1 MVADGNAFERRY
13 TMSGKTNQNP
23 MLARIMRITDHR
35 EFMIAYIIVLAV
47 IAMAYAIPEFMS
59 RQNTSAI
66 LLALAD
72 QSIIAVGMTLLMVS
86 GGFDMSVGSTM
97 ALSGATTAI
106 WLTLGLPVPV
116 AIILGLGVGLLIGTI
131 NGLVIAKVG
140 INPFITT
147 LGMMSLAR
155 GMLMVVSN
163 GKNISGL
170 PDSFTAIGQGDLF
183 GIQYPIIISIVLV
196 AVGDFLLRR
205 SRFFRQNYYMGA
217 NEKAA
222 VLSGIN
228 AKRMKVFNYAV
239 TGLLAALAG
248 IIITARL
255 GSASTSAG
263 KGLEL
268 RVISAVIIGGAS
280 LQGGEGTVLGS
291 FFGSLLMAIIVSS
304 LTILGVDVYWNTLVI
319 GATLLLA
326 VMIDTLAK
334 KRMA

>member
-1 MVADGNAFERRY
+1 MGNKNKN
-13 TMSGKTNQNP
+13 GI
-23 MLARIMRITDHR
+23 LAEVQQFTDHR
-35 EFMIAYIIVLAV
+35 EFMIFYIIVLGV
-47 IAMAYAIPEFMS
+47 IAMAYAIPEFLS
-59 RQNTSAI
+59 HQNVSAV

-72 QSIIAVGMTLLMVS
+72 QSIIAIGMTLLLVS

-97 ALSGATTAI
+97 ALAGATTAI
-106 WLTLGLPVPV
+106 WLTLGFPVPV
-116 AIILGLGVGLLIGTI
+116 AILLGLAVGALIGAI
-131 NGLVIAKVG
+131 NGLIIAEIG

-155 GMLMVVSN
+155 GMLMVVSD

-170 PDSFTAIGQGDLF
+170 PDSFTVIGQGSVF

-196 AVGDFLLRR
+196 ACGDFLLRR

-228 AKRMKVFNYAV
+228 VKKMKVFNYAL

-280 LQGGEGTVLGS
+280 LKGGVGTVFGS
-291 FFGSLLMAIIVSS
+291 FLGALLMAIIVSS
-304 LTILGVDVYWNTLVI
+304 INLLGVQLNWIDFVL

-326 VMIDTLAK
+326 VMADTFAARRK
-334 KRMA
+334 G

>member
-1 MVADGNAFERRY
+1 MGNKNKN
-13 TMSGKTNQNP
+13 GI
-23 MLARIMRITDHR
+23 LAKVQRFTDHR
-35 EFMIAYIIVLAV
+35 EFMIFYIIVLGV
-47 IAMAYAIPEFMS
+47 IAMAYAIPEFLSHQNMS
-59 RQNTSAI
+59 AV

-72 QSIIAVGMTLLMVS
+72 QSIIAVGMTLLLVS

-97 ALSGATTAI
+97 ALAGATTAI
-106 WLTLGLPVPV
+106 WLTLGLPVPI
-116 AIILGLGVGLLIGTI
+116 AILLGLAVGALIGAI
-131 NGLVIAKVG
+131 NGLIIAEVG

-155 GMLMVVSN
+155 GMLMVVSD

-170 PDSFTAIGQGDLF
+170 PDSFTVIGQGSVF

-196 AVGDFLLRR
+196 AAGDFLLRR

-228 AKRMKVFNYAV
+228 VKKMKVFNYAL

-280 LQGGEGTVLGS
+280 LKGGVGTVFGS
-291 FFGSLLMAIIVSS
+291 FLGALLMAIIVSS
-304 LTILGVDVYWNTLVI
+304 INLLGVQLNWIDFVL

-326 VMIDTLAK
+326 VMADTFAK
-334 KRMA
+334 RKTSG

>member
-1 MVADGNAFERRY
+1 MGNRVKNNIAAK
-13 TMSGKTNQNP
+13 M
-23 MLARIMRITDHR
+23 MRITDRR
-35 EFMIAYIIVLAV
+35 EFMIIYIIVLGV
-47 IAMAYAIPEFMS
+47 IAMVYAVPEFMS
-59 RQNTSAI
+59 RENTSAI

-72 QSIIAVGMTLLMVS
+72 QSIIAIGMTLLMVS

-106 WLTLGLPVPV
+106 WLNLGLPVPL
-116 AIILGLGVGLLIGTI
+116 AILLGLAVGVLIGLI
-131 NGLVIAKVG
+131 NGWIIAEIG

-147 LGMMSLAR
+147 LGTMSLAR
-155 GMLMVVSN
+155 GMLMVVSD
-163 GKNISGL
+163 GRNISGL
-170 PDSFTAIGQGDLF
+170 PASFTAIGQGSLF
-183 GIQYPIIISIVLV
+183 NIQYPIIISILLV

-205 SRFFRQNYYMGA
+205 GRFFRQNYYIGA

-228 AKRMKVFNYAV
+228 VKKMKVFNYAL
-239 TGLLAALAG
+239 TGMLAALAG
-248 IIITARL
+248 IIVTARL

-280 LQGGEGTVLGS
+280 LKGGVGSVFGS
-291 FFGSLLMAIIVSS
+291 FLGALLMAIIVSS
-304 LTILGVDVYWNTLVI
+304 INLLGVELNWIDFVL

-326 VMIDTLAK
+326 VMADTFASRQRTK
-334 KRMA
+334 E

>member
-1 MVADGNAFERRY
+1 MGNKNKN
-13 TMSGKTNQNP
+13 GI
-23 MLARIMRITDHR
+23 LAKVQRFTDHR
-35 EFMIAYIIVLAV
+35 EFMIFYIIVLGV
-47 IAMAYAIPEFMS
+47 IAMAYAIPEFLSHQNMS
-59 RQNTSAI
+59 AV

-72 QSIIAVGMTLLMVS
+72 QSIIAVGMTLLLVS

-97 ALSGATTAI
+97 ALAGATTAI
-106 WLTLGLPVPV
+106 WLTLGFPVPI
-116 AIILGLGVGLLIGTI
+116 AILLGLAVGALIGAI
-131 NGLVIAKVG
+131 NGLIIAEVG

-155 GMLMVVSN
+155 GMLMVVSD

-170 PDSFTAIGQGDLF
+170 PDSFTVIGQGSVF

-196 AVGDFLLRR
+196 AAGDFLLRR

-228 AKRMKVFNYAV
+228 VKKMKVFNYAL

-280 LQGGEGTVLGS
+280 LKGGVGTVFGS
-291 FFGSLLMAIIVSS
+291 FLGALLMAIIVSS
-304 LTILGVDVYWNTLVI
+304 INLLGVQLNWIDFVL

-326 VMIDTLAK
+326 VMADTFAK
-334 KRMA
+334 RKTSG

>member
-1 MVADGNAFERRY
+1 MGEKSKSTPVL
-13 TMSGKTNQNP
+13 K
-23 MLARIMRITDHR
+23 RIMRITDHR
-35 EFMIAYIIVLAV
+35 EFMIFYIIVLGV

-72 QSIIAVGMTLLMVS
+72 QSIIAIGMTLLLVS

-97 ALSGATTAI
+97 ALAGATTAI
-106 WLTLGLPVPV
+106 WLTLGFPVPI
-116 AIILGLGVGLLIGTI
+116 AILLGLAVGALIGAI
-131 NGLVIAKVG
+131 NGLVIAEIG

-155 GMLMVVSN
+155 GMLMVVSD

-170 PDSFTAIGQGDLF
+170 PDSFTVIGQGSIY

-228 AKRMKVFNYAV
+228 AKKLKVFNYAL

-280 LQGGEGTVLGS
+280 LKGGVGTVFGS
-291 FFGSLLMAIIVSS
+291 FLGALLMAIIVSS
-304 LTILGVDVYWNTLVI
+304 INLLGVELNWIDFVL

-326 VMIDTLAK
+326 VMADTFAARK
-334 KRMA
+334 SKGS

>member
-1 MVADGNAFERRY
+1 MGEK
-13 TMSGKTNQNP
+13 SQSNP
-23 MLARIMRITDHR
+23 LIARIMRFTEHR
-35 EFMIAYIIVLAV
+35 EFMIAYIIVLGV
-47 IAMAYAIPEFMS
+47 IAMAYAIPEFLS

-72 QSIIAVGMTLLMVS
+72 QSIIAVGMTLLLVS
-86 GGFDMSVGSTM
+86 GGFDLSVGSTM
-97 ALSGATTAI
+97 ALAGITTAI
-106 WLTLGLPVPV
+106 WLTLGMPVLL
-116 AIILGLGVGLLIGTI
+116 AIALGLAVGVLIGLI
-131 NGLVIAKVG
+131 NGLIIAEIG

-163 GKNISGL
+163 GRNVSRL
-170 PDSFTAIGQGDLF
+170 PESFTAIGQGTLF
-183 GIQYPIIISIVLV
+183 GIQYPIIISVVLV
-196 AVGDFLLRR
+196 ALGDFLLRR

-222 VLSGIN
+222 ILSGIN
-228 AKRMKVFNYAV
+228 VKKLKVFNYV
-239 TGLLAALAG
+239 LTGFLAALAG

-280 LQGGEGTVLGS
+280 LKGGVGTVFGS
-291 FFGSLLMAIIVSS
+291 FLGALLMSIIVSS
-304 LTILGVDVYWNTLVI
+304 INLLGVELNWIDFVL

-326 VMIDTLAK
+326 VMADTLAARQK
-334 KRMA
+334 VRE

>member
-1 MVADGNAFERRY
+1 MVDEALSVKA
-13 TMSGKTNQNP
+13 KQNSA
-23 MLARIMRITDHR
+23 LARLLKITDHR
-35 EFMIAYIIVLAV
+35 EFMIVYIIVLGV
-47 IAMAYAIPEFMS
+47 IAMVYAVPEFMS
-59 RQNTSAI
+59 RENTSAI

-72 QSIIAVGMTLLMVS
+72 QGIIAVGMTLLMVS

-97 ALSGATTAI
+97 ALAGATTAI
-106 WLTLGLPVPV
+106 WLTLGLPVPL
-116 AIILGLGVGLLIGTI
+116 AILLGLAVGALIGYI
-131 NGLVIAKVG
+131 NGVIIAHVG

-163 GKNISGL
+163 GRNVSGL
-170 PDSFTAIGQGDLF
+170 PESFTQIGQGSVL

-196 AVGDFLLRR
+196 FIGDFLLRR
-205 SRFFRQNYYMGA
+205 SRFFRQNYYIGA

-222 VLSGIN
+222 LLSGIN
-228 AKRMKVFNYAV
+228 VKKIKVFNYV
-239 TGLLAALAG
+239 LTGALAALAG

-280 LQGGEGTVLGS
+280 LKGGVGTVLGS
-291 FFGSLLMAIIVSS
+291 FLGALLMAIIVSS
-304 LTILGVDVYWNTLVI
+304 INLLGVELNWIDFVL

-326 VMIDTLAK
+326 VMADTFASRQQAK
-334 KRMA
+334 D

>member
-1 MVADGNAFERRY
+1 
-13 TMSGKTNQNP
+13 
-23 MLARIMRITDHR
+23 
-35 EFMIAYIIVLAV
+35 
-47 IAMAYAIPEFMS
+47 MAYAIPEFLS

-72 QSIIAVGMTLLMVS
+72 QSIIAIGMTLLLVS

-97 ALSGATTAI
+97 ALAGATTAI
-106 WLTLGLPVPV
+106 WLTLGLPVPI
-116 AIILGLGVGLLIGTI
+116 AILLGLAVGALIGAI
-131 NGLVIAKVG
+131 NGLIIAEVG

-155 GMLMVVSN
+155 GMLMVVSD

-170 PDSFTAIGQGDLF
+170 PDSFTVIGQGSVF

-196 AVGDFLLRR
+196 AAGDFLLRR

-228 AKRMKVFNYAV
+228 VKKMKVFNYAL

-280 LQGGEGTVLGS
+280 LKGGVGTVFGS
-291 FFGSLLMAIIVSS
+291 FLGALLMAIIVSS
-304 LTILGVDVYWNTLVI
+304 INLLGVQLNWIDFVL

-326 VMIDTLAK
+326 VMADTLSARK
-334 KRMA
+334 GKT

>member
-1 MVADGNAFERRY
+1 MGE
-13 TMSGKTNQNP
+13 K
-23 MLARIMRITDHR
+23 ARNNLVTRIIRVTDHR
-35 EFMIAYIIVLAV
+35 EFMIFYIIVLGV

-72 QSIIAVGMTLLMVS
+72 QSIIAIGMTLLLVS

-97 ALSGATTAI
+97 ALAGATTAI
-106 WLTLGLPVPV
+106 WLTLGFPVPV
-116 AIILGLGVGLLIGTI
+116 AILLGLAVGALIGAI
-131 NGLVIAKVG
+131 NGIVIAHVG

-155 GMLMVVSN
+155 GMLMVVSD

-170 PDSFTAIGQGDLF
+170 PDSFTVIGQGSVF

-196 AVGDFLLRR
+196 AAGDFLLRR

-228 AKRMKVFNYAV
+228 VKKLKVFNYAL

-280 LQGGEGTVLGS
+280 LKGGVGTVFGS
-291 FFGSLLMAIIVSS
+291 FLGALLMAIIVSS
-304 LTILGVDVYWNTLVI
+304 INLLGVQLNWIDFVL

-326 VMIDTLAK
+326 VMADTLS
-334 KRMA
+334 KRKTSG

>member
-1 MVADGNAFERRY
+1 MG
-13 TMSGKTNQNP
+13 GKNTDNRV
-23 MLARIMRITDHR
+23 LARIMRITDRR
-35 EFMIAYIIVLAV
+35 EFMIVYIIVLGT
-47 IAMAYAIPEFMS
+47 IAMAYAIPEFLS

-72 QSIIAVGMTLLMVS
+72 QSIIAVGMTLLLVS

-97 ALSGATTAI
+97 ALAGITTAI
-106 WLTLGLPVPV
+106 WLTLGMPVPL
-116 AIILGLGVGLLIGTI
+116 AILLGLAVGALIGAI
-131 NGLVIAKVG
+131 NGLIIAQIG

-155 GMLMVVSN
+155 GMLMVVSD
-163 GKNISGL
+163 GKNVSGL
-170 PDSFTAIGQGDLF
+170 PKSFTAIGQGSIF
-183 GIQYPIIISIVLV
+183 GVQYPIIISILLV
-196 AVGDFLLRR
+196 IAGDFLLRR

-222 VLSGIN
+222 ILSGIN
-228 AKRMKVFNYAV
+228 VKKMKVFNYAL
-239 TGLLAALAG
+239 TGALAALAG
-248 IIITARL
+248 IIVTARL

-280 LQGGEGTVLGS
+280 LKGGVGTVFGAFLGA
-291 FFGSLLMAIIVSS
+291 LLMSIIVSS
-304 LTILGVDVYWNTLVI
+304 INLLGIELNWIDFVL

-326 VMIDTLAK
+326 VMADTLAARRK
-334 KRMA
+334 ARE

>member
-1 MVADGNAFERRY
+1 MGEKSRNNLV
-13 TMSGKTNQNP
+13 T
-23 MLARIMRITDHR
+23 RIMRVTDHR
-35 EFMIAYIIVLAV
+35 EFMIFYIIVLGV
-47 IAMAYAIPEFMS
+47 IAMAHAIPEFMS

-72 QSIIAVGMTLLMVS
+72 QSIIAIGMTLLLVS

-97 ALSGATTAI
+97 ALAGATTAI
-106 WLTLGLPVPV
+106 WLTLGFPVPI
-116 AIILGLGVGLLIGTI
+116 AILLGLAVGVLIGAI
-131 NGLVIAKVG
+131 NGLIIAEIG

-155 GMLMVVSN
+155 GMLMVVSD

-170 PDSFTAIGQGDLF
+170 PDSFTVIGQGSIY

-196 AVGDFLLRR
+196 AAGDFLLRR

-222 VLSGIN
+222 ILSGIN
-228 AKRMKVFNYAV
+228 VKKMKVFNYAV

-280 LQGGEGTVLGS
+280 LKGGVGTVFGS
-291 FFGSLLMAIIVSS
+291 FLGALLMAIIVSS
-304 LTILGVDVYWNTLVI
+304 INLLGVQLNWIDFVL

-326 VMIDTLAK
+326 VMADTLAARRSK
-334 KRMA
+334 GDIH

>member
-1 MVADGNAFERRY
+1 MGER
-13 TMSGKTNQNP
+13 TKNNLVT
-23 MLARIMRITDHR
+23 RIIRVTDHR
-35 EFMIAYIIVLAV
+35 EFMIFYIIVLGV
-47 IAMAYAIPEFMS
+47 IAMVYAIPEFLS

-72 QSIIAVGMTLLMVS
+72 QSIIAIGMTLLLVS

-97 ALSGATTAI
+97 ALAGATTAI
-106 WLTLGLPVPV
+106 WLTLGFPVPI
-116 AIILGLGVGLLIGTI
+116 AILLGLAVGVLIGAI
-131 NGLVIAKVG
+131 NGYIIAEVG

-155 GMLMVVSN
+155 GMLMVVSD

-170 PDSFTAIGQGDLF
+170 PDSFTVIGQGSVF

-196 AVGDFLLRR
+196 AAGDFLLRR
-205 SRFFRQNYYMGA
+205 SRFFRQNYYTGA

-228 AKRMKVFNYAV
+228 VKKLKVFNYAL

-280 LQGGEGTVLGS
+280 LKGGVGTVFGS
-291 FFGSLLMAIIVSS
+291 FLGALLMAIIVSS
-304 LTILGVDVYWNTLVI
+304 INLLGVQLNWIDFVL

-326 VMIDTLAK
+326 VMADTLS
-334 KRMA
+334 KRKSA

>member
-1 MVADGNAFERRY
+1 MGDKNKNG
-13 TMSGKTNQNP
+13 
-23 MLARIMRITDHR
+23 IMAKVQRFTDHR
-35 EFMIAYIIVLAV
+35 EFMIFYIIVLGV
-47 IAMAYAIPEFMS
+47 IAMAYAIPEFLSHQNMS
-59 RQNTSAI
+59 AV

-97 ALSGATTAI
+97 ALAGATTAI
-106 WLTLGLPVPV
+106 WLTLGFPVPI
-116 AIILGLGVGLLIGTI
+116 AILLGLAVGALIGAI
-131 NGLVIAKVG
+131 NGLIIAEIG

-155 GMLMVVSN
+155 GMLMVVSD

-170 PDSFTAIGQGDLF
+170 PDSFTVIGQGSVF

-196 AVGDFLLRR
+196 AAGDFLLRR

-228 AKRMKVFNYAV
+228 VKKMKVFNYAL

-280 LQGGEGTVLGS
+280 LKGGVGTVFGS
-291 FFGSLLMAIIVSS
+291 FLGALLMAIIVSS
-304 LTILGVDVYWNTLVI
+304 INLLGVQLNWIDFVL

-326 VMIDTLAK
+326 VMADTLS
-334 KRMA
+334 KRKSA

>member
-1 MVADGNAFERRY
+1 MVERARNN
-13 TMSGKTNQNP
+13 SI
-23 MLARIMRITDHR
+23 LARITKITDHR
-35 EFMIAYIIVLAV
+35 EFMIFYIIVLGV
-47 IAMAYAIPEFMS
+47 VAMVYAIPEFLS

-72 QSIIAVGMTLLMVS
+72 QSIIAIGMTLLLVS

-97 ALSGATTAI
+97 ALAGATTAI
-106 WLTLGLPVPV
+106 WLTLGFPVPI
-116 AIILGLGVGLLIGTI
+116 AILLGLAVGALIGAI
-131 NGLVIAKVG
+131 NGLIIAEVG

-155 GMLMVVSN
+155 GMLMVVSD

-170 PDSFTAIGQGDLF
+170 PDSFTVIGQGSVF

-196 AVGDFLLRR
+196 AAGDFLLRR

-228 AKRMKVFNYAV
+228 VKKLKVFNYAL

-280 LQGGEGTVLGS
+280 LKGGVGTVFGS
-291 FFGSLLMAIIVSS
+291 FLGALLMAIIVSS
-304 LTILGVDVYWNTLVI
+304 INLLGVQLNWIDFVL

-326 VMIDTLAK
+326 VMADTLS
-334 KRMA
+334 KRKSA

>member
-1 MVADGNAFERRY
+1 MADKKKNGI
-13 TMSGKTNQNP
+13 
-23 MLARIMRITDHR
+23 LAKVQRFTDHR
-35 EFMIAYIIVLAV
+35 EFMIFYIIVLGV
-47 IAMAYAIPEFMS
+47 IAMAYAIPGFMS
-59 RQNTSAI
+59 HQNMSAV

-72 QSIIAVGMTLLMVS
+72 QSIIAIGMTLLLVS

-97 ALSGATTAI
+97 ALAGATTAI

-116 AIILGLGVGLLIGTI
+116 AILLGLAVGALIGAI
-131 NGLVIAKVG
+131 NGYIIAEVG

-155 GMLMVVSN
+155 GMLMVVLD

-170 PDSFTAIGQGDLF
+170 PDSFTVIGQGSVF

-196 AVGDFLLRR
+196 AGGDFLLRR

-228 AKRMKVFNYAV
+228 VKKMKVFNYAL

-280 LQGGEGTVLGS
+280 LKGGVGTVFGS
-291 FFGSLLMAIIVSS
+291 FLGALLMAIIVSS
-304 LTILGVDVYWNTLVI
+304 INLLGVQLNWIDFVL

-326 VMIDTLAK
+326 VMADTLS
-334 KRMA
+334 KRRAS

>member
-1 MVADGNAFERRY
+1 MGD
-13 TMSGKTNQNP
+13 KTRNN
-23 MLARIMRITDHR
+23 LFTRIIRVTDHR
-35 EFMIAYIIVLAV
+35 EFMIFYIIVLGV
-47 IAMAYAIPEFMS
+47 VAMAYAIPEFLS

-72 QSIIAVGMTLLMVS
+72 QSIIAVGMTLLLVS

-97 ALSGATTAI
+97 ALAGATTAI
-106 WLTLGLPVPV
+106 WLTLGFPVPI
-116 AIILGLGVGLLIGTI
+116 AILLGLAVGALIGAI
-131 NGLVIAKVG
+131 NGLIIAEVG

-155 GMLMVVSN
+155 GMLMVVSD

-170 PDSFTAIGQGDLF
+170 PDAFTVIGQGSVF

-196 AVGDFLLRR
+196 AGGDFLLRR

-228 AKRMKVFNYAV
+228 VKKMKVFNYAL

-280 LQGGEGTVLGS
+280 LKGGVGTVFGS
-291 FFGSLLMAIIVSS
+291 FLGALLMAIIVSS
-304 LTILGVDVYWNTLVI
+304 INLLGVTLNWIDFVL

-326 VMIDTLAK
+326 VMADTFAA
-334 KRMA
+334 RGRTRG

>member
-1 MVADGNAFERRY
+1 MADKKKNGI
-13 TMSGKTNQNP
+13 
-23 MLARIMRITDHR
+23 LAKVQRFTDHR
-35 EFMIAYIIVLAV
+35 EFMIFYIIVLGV
-47 IAMAYAIPEFMS
+47 IAMAYAIPGFMS
-59 RQNTSAI
+59 HQNMSAV

-72 QSIIAVGMTLLMVS
+72 QSIIAIGMTLLLVS

-97 ALSGATTAI
+97 ALAGATTAI

-116 AIILGLGVGLLIGTI
+116 AILLGLAVGALIGAI
-131 NGLVIAKVG
+131 NGYIIAEVG

-155 GMLMVVSN
+155 GMLMVVSD

-170 PDSFTAIGQGDLF
+170 PDSFTVIGQGSVF

-196 AVGDFLLRR
+196 AGGDFLLRR

-228 AKRMKVFNYAV
+228 VKKMKVFNYAL

-280 LQGGEGTVLGS
+280 LKGGVGTVFGS
-291 FFGSLLMAIIVSS
+291 FLGALLMAIIVSS
-304 LTILGVDVYWNTLVI
+304 INLLGVQLNWIDFVL

-326 VMIDTLAK
+326 VMADTFAARRK
-334 KRMA
+334 G